1 MTNAPII
8 NSDIEING
16 RDYEVVSSHVTSQG
30 AEFRI
35 VFCTRQQRRTG
46 SGEFIIQEEM
56 HTRSFASSKR
66 NNPTGSICKR
76 AQQVV
81 DSGERSWTIIGPHMG
96 YSAHRY
102 ATHAKAVEAIK
113 GYRHYQKNN

>member
-16 RDYEVVSSHVTSQG
+16 RDYEVASNHVTRQG

-35 VFCTRQQRRTG
+35 VFCTRKQRRTG
-46 SGEFIIQEEM
+46 RGDFVIQEEM
-56 HTRSFASSKR
+56 HTRSLASSKR
-66 NNPTGSICKR
+66 NNPAGSICKR

-102 ATHAKAVEAIK
+102 ATHAEAVEAMEAHS
-113 GYRHYQKNN
+113 RFQKNN